1 MAAKPLMGGTMKKL
15 LLRITTI
22 ALLVA
27 PCLAQYNFITVDYP
41 GASNTQIF
49 AVNNA
54 GRYAGAFYDA
64 QVNGHAMYFD
74 GKKLRALDPRGVIGT
89 APNSFA
95 FSLNNRG
102 DIAGSYTDA
111 SGSYHGYLYNHG
123 KITDIDFPGGFNTQA
138 YGVNDLRQVIGVF
151 TDAASAPHAF
161 LLRHGVYK
169 QIDLPGGVDTVP
181 FSINNFTE
189 IVGEFVNVSGTTG
202 HGYLQLK
209 NGKFTLYDAP
219 HAAPNS
225 TYLISINNP
234 NQIVGF
240 YFDTTGMYH
249 NFLLEH
255 KKLTQIKV
263 PRSFKASFASFQT
276 INDSGDIVG
285 YYNDQQKV
293 SHGFVAMRT
302 HKHSRL
308 RRSRKSELCPSRPHD
323 IGVRGV

>member
-1 MAAKPLMGGTMKKL
+1 MKKL
-15 LLRITTI
+15 LLSITALT
-22 ALLVA
+22 LLVA
-27 PCLAQYNFITVDYP
+27 PCLAQYNFMAVNYP

-54 GRYAGAFYDA
+54 GRYVGAFYDA

-74 GKKLRALDPRGVIGT
+74 GQTLSALDPNGVIGT

-123 KITDIDFPGGFNTQA
+123 KITDIEFPGGFNTQA
-138 YGVNDLRQVIGVF
+138 FGVNDLRQVIGVF
-151 TDAASAPHAF
+151 TDSAKAPHAF

-169 QIDLPGGVDTVP
+169 QIDLPNGVQTVP
-181 FSINNFTE
+181 FSINDSTE
-189 IVGEFVNVSGTTG
+189 IVGQFVNVAQTTG

-209 NGKFTLYDAP
+209 SGKFTLYDAP

-225 TYLISINNP
+225 TYLISINNM

-240 YFDTTGMYH
+240 YFDAAGKYH
-249 NFLLEH
+249 NFLLH
-255 KKLTQIKV
+255 GKKLTQLKV
-263 PRSFKASFASFQT
+263 PNSFKASFASFQT
-276 INDSGDIVG
+276 INDSDEIVG
-285 YYNDQQKV
+285 YYNDAQNV
-293 SHGFVAMRT
+293 AHGFVATPT
-302 HKHSRL
+302 H
-308 RRSRKSELCPSRPHD
+308 
-323 IGVRGV
+323 